1 MLAEATFLV
10 VEEDFTET
18 LAEWATLL
26 VVEKDFKETLT
37 EVTLL
42 VVMV

>member
-1 MLAEATFLV
+1 MLAEATLLV

-26 VVEKDFKETLT
+26 VVEEDFTETLA